1 LGGPKL
7 FAVAADNKRRLPLPF
22 LLLIF
27 VLTHNW
33 VPTTG
38 LTVLVDANEREHADQ
53 ISSGLLRDKPP
64 GSVKDTSAL
73 QNLPFF
79 LSGRSHTQLPAG
91 KPLLRGSI
99 CLSKFQVQTSRRAV
113 QRAG

>member
-53 ISSGLLRDKPP
+53 ISLGFWRVLARQ
-64 GSVKDTSAL
+64 T
-73 QNLPFF
+73 
-79 LSGRSHTQLPAG
+79 AG
-91 KPLLRGSI
+91 FG
-99 CLSKFQVQTSRRAV
+99 
-113 QRAG
+113 